1 MSFFDRT
8 LSNLLMSGTKAT
20 LGYADTVAM
29 GAQKGLDECREQFM
43 WHKWNCPQT
52 VFTQIFSKSNPLP
65 GNYCQ
70 FDTCTHLFFLNIV
83 FVANRETAFVHAIIS
98 AGIVHTV
105 TKNCSQGMFEQC
117 RCEHGRKG
125 SRVRLETVNGHS
137 LGSGN
142 DHSLMGNGGHFNST
156 SEESSGFDHSSILRD
171 NYRWGGCSDS
181 VDFGFELA
189 KSFLDEREI
198 GHDSK
203 AVINLHN
210 NLVGRMVSNRINS

>member
-1 MSFFDRT
+1 MFD
-8 LSNLLMSGTKAT
+8 S
-20 LGYADTVAM
+20 
-29 GAQKGLDECREQFM
+29 
-43 WHKWNCPQT
+43 
-52 VFTQIFSKSNPLP
+52 
-65 GNYCQ
+65 
-70 FDTCTHLFFLNIV
+70 
-83 FVANRETAFVHAIIS
+83 ANRETAFVHAIIS

-137 LGSGN
+137 IGSHTMSG
-142 DHSLMGNGGHFNST
+142 GGHFNAT
-156 SEESSGFDHSSILRD
+156 AEQESNGFEQSSVLRD

-181 VDFGFELA
+181 IDFGFELA

-210 NLVGRMVSNRINS
+210 NLVGRLVSIQINR

>member
-1 MSFFDRT
+1 MQLFCAYDAIT
-8 LSNLLMSGTKAT
+8 
-20 LGYADTVAM
+20 
-29 GAQKGLDECREQFM
+29 
-43 WHKWNCPQT
+43 
-52 VFTQIFSKSNPLP
+52 PL
-65 GNYCQ
+65 Y
-70 FDTCTHLFFLNIV
+70 I
-83 FVANRETAFVHAIIS
+83 ANRETAFVHAIIS

-117 RCEHGRKG
+117 RCEHGRKS

-137 LGSGN
+137 FSTHTMSASDSSVTGV
-142 DHSLMGNGGHFNST
+142 DMHFNAT
-156 SEESSGFDHSSILRD
+156 SEQGSNGFDHSSVLRD

-203 AVINLHN
+203 AIINLHN
-210 NLVGRMVSNRINS
+210 NLVGRLVSINV